1 LEVPARSRPWTG
13 TEAIR
18 VRFRILG
25 DLVIVADQHGVLE
38 PGPRERRALAMLLLG
53 GGHVVPAARLI
64 EAIWDDRPPARADKQ
79 LGNIVYR
86 LRRVLDACGMAG
98 QITAGMGGYRLHV
111 ADGDLDAAV
120 FEAAVATAGQ
130 QAADGKVGEA
140 AEQLSCALS
149 LWRGPAL
156 AGLGGAVLEAA
167 ATALDERRLSAQ
179 ATHASYLLELGR
191 TEEAVPGLAGLVA
204 AHPERED
211 LVALLMTALYQC
223 GRQADALELYARTRA
238 RLVRELGIEPGPRLR
253 DLHRRVLAN
262 APDLAAQAPPR
273 PAAVTFGARP
283 EGSTGPVPRQMPAPP
298 RHFSGRRDEQWAL
311 AEQLGDSTGAIATAT
326 VVSVIS
332 GAAGIGKTALALHW
346 AHQVADRFGDGQ
358 LHVNLRGF
366 DPSGAPVTPAEAIR
380 GFLDALGVPPER
392 IPPTPDAQAG
402 LYRSVLAGRR
412 MLIVLDNARDE
423 QQVRPL
429 LPASPA
435 SLVIVTSRNQ
445 LSGLA
450 ATDGAWLLSLDVLR
464 HDEAVQLLIARIGAS
479 RTGAEPGAIDEIAA
493 QCACLPLALA
503 VTAARAAAR
512 PRFPLAELAA
522 DLRCAVGR
530 LDALDA
536 GDPAASV
543 RAVFS
548 WSYEQLSADAARMFR
563 LLGLHPGPDIS
574 VRAAA
579 SLAAVDEAQAG
590 RLLRELARDCLITE
604 HAPGRYTFHDLL
616 RAYAASQA
624 RDRDSPQETD
634 AAIGRVLD
642 HYLHTADH
650 GAMLLYPAR
659 EPLTLAPPHPGTRAE
674 RPADHRQALA
684 WFEAEHQVLL
694 AAVTLATETGADRHA
709 WQLSWA
715 ITDYLRRRAYPHER
729 VTIMGCALAAATRLD
744 DALGQAVSLRGL
756 GHACTEIGD
765 YDQARDHLERSL
777 PLYQRLGDRMGEAWA
792 QHNLSVLAEVQGRYA
807 DGLTHVGHALRLVR
821 SIGHEPGQARMLNT
835 VAWFHALLGDY
846 EEARAC
852 CQQSLALIATLGGC
866 EFEDAVWDTLGY
878 IELHLGNF
886 AQAAEHCEFA
896 LGLCRDHGD
905 RIAEAEI
912 LTHLG
917 DARHAA
923 GDLPRA
929 RQAWQQ
935 ALVIYDE
942 IYHPDAGKV
951 REKLASAAD

>member
-1 LEVPARSRPWTG
+1 
-13 TEAIR
+13 

-25 DLVIVADQHGVLE
+25 DLVIVADQQGVLE

-64 EAIWDDRPPARADKQ
+64 DAIWDDRPPAHAEKQ

-86 LRRVLDACGMAG
+86 LRRVLDSCGMAG
-98 QITAGMGGYRLHV
+98 QITAGMGGYRLQV

-140 AEQLSCALS
+140 AEQLSYALR

-204 AHPERED
+204 GHPARED
-211 LVALLMTALYQC
+211 LVALLMTALYRC
-223 GRQADALELYARTRA
+223 GRQADALELYARTRT

-273 PAAVTFGARP
+273 PAEVTFGPRP

-298 RHFSGRRDEQWAL
+298 RHFSGRLDEQWAL
-311 AEQLGDSTGAIATAT
+311 GEQLGDFTGGVATAT
-326 VVSVIS
+326 IVSVIS

-346 AHQVADRFGDGQ
+346 AHRVADRFADGQ

-392 IPPTPDAQAG
+392 IPPTPEAQAG

-450 ATDGAWLLSLDVLR
+450 ATDGAWLLSLDVLS

-493 QCACLPLALA
+493 QCARLPLALA

-574 VRAAA
+574 VPAAA
-579 SLAAVDEAQAG
+579 SLAAVDEAQASH
-590 RLLRELARDCLITE
+590 LLRELARDCLITE

-624 RDRDSPQETD
+624 RDRDSQQERD

-642 HYLHTADH
+642 HYLHTAWL
-650 GAMLLYPAR
+650 GATLLAPSHEPA
-659 EPLTLAPPHPGTRAE
+659 TLAPPCPGTRPE
-674 RPADHRQALA
+674 RPADHGQALA

-694 AAVTLATETGADRHA
+694 TAVTFAAETGADRHA
-709 WQLSWA
+709 WQLPWA
-715 ITDYLRRRAYPHER
+715 ITGYLYRRGYPHER
-729 VTIMGCALAAATRLD
+729 VNVMASAVAAATRLD
-744 DALGQAVSLRGL
+744 DALGQARSLRGL
-756 GHACTEIGD
+756 GHACAVTGSH
-765 YDQARDHLERSL
+765 DQARAYLERAL
-777 PLYQRLGDRMGEAWA
+777 PFYQRLDDRVGEARV
-792 QHNLSVLAEVQGRYA
+792 QQNLAVLAEAQGRYA
-807 DGLTHVGHALRLVR
+807 DALGHSEQALGLF
-821 SIGHEPGQARMLNT
+821 QAMSDETGEAELLTN
-835 VAWFHALLGDY
+835 VAWFHSLVGDY
-846 EEARAC
+846 PRARAC
-852 CQQSLALIATLGGC
+852 CEQSLALIAKLGGC
-866 EFEDAVWDTLGY
+866 HFEYTVEDTLGY

-886 AQAAEHCEFA
+886 ARAAEHFECA
-896 LGLCRDHGD
+896 LELCGDHD
-905 RIAEAEI
+905 RFNEAEI

-942 IYHPDAGKV
+942 IYHPDADKV